1 MKLSEIY
8 KIVDGVAPK
17 ALSDELCQTYGWY
30 DNSGI
35 LVDTDEEINSV
46 VFSLDLSAGA
56 IELAIEKGAKLIVT
70 HHPAIYGK
78 ISRIDY
84 HDSGLLGTKLI
95 KCIKNG
101 ISVISMHLNLDIAKG
116 GIDESLMQGILLAA
130 GKSGGAGTDVIAK
143 QMVVSE
149 GAYGR
154 VYEIPAVKLGTL
166 AENMKKVFDT
176 DRVTVYGDKDKEV
189 TLAASFCG
197 AGGDEGAVSFAV
209 KTGANVMVS
218 ADFKHHVLALAAES
232 GLSVITLTHYA
243 SEEYGFKE
251 YYEKIGRQVDI
262 PCYFHEE
269 KDLR

>member
-130 GKSGGAGTDVIAK
+130 GKS
-143 QMVVSE
+143 E

-243 SEEYGFKE
+243 SEEYGFKK